1 VLKKAPKNLML
12 QIFVSHSGSD
22 RLSAASRFLSK
33 FTASAEII
41 VVGSTRAAVDDLIRQ
56 YSARRNS
63 TFGLHR
69 FSLSQLAGR
78 ISALQLAAVGHAP
91 CSRLGA
97 EAVASRAIHALRENE
112 DLHYFSPVAGCPGF
126 ARAVHKTVTEIR
138 EAGIKTEALKELPTP
153 APEIARLS
161 TVFDEQLTHV
171 RLVDRAAILHT
182 AASTIRNSDPPF
194 TGLPVLLL
202 DVPIHSEAE
211 RDFVGALVA
220 KAPKTLITVPAGD
233 DSTQKAIRILSTH
246 KKLIEAP
253 TTDKSPLS
261 RLAQYLFS
269 EKRPPS
275 GDSCG
280 QVQFFSAP
288 GEARECIEIAR
299 RILEEAKLGIH
310 FDQMAIFV
318 RSPRTYAPLLES
330 AMRRS
335 HIPVFF
341 SSGTS
346 RPDRAGRAFLA
357 ILACADENL
366 SAKRFAEYLSLGQ
379 VPELDDLGA
388 PPKGRAIWVAPTD
401 ELLQL
406 NAERSTFNLDE
417 SQHGEIEHIV
427 DSDESPQIGGTLRAP
442 WNWEK
447 LLVEASV
454 IGGKERWE
462 RRLNGLDAEFCLRLE
477 ALAGDEADSPKAL
490 AIRRELQNLLH
501 LKRFALPLMDHLSRL
516 PKRAR
521 WGEWLSALQALAA
534 TTIQEPE
541 RILSTLAEMS
551 PLDVVGPISLF
562 EVRNVLSERISTIE
576 MPPPSYR
583 YGRVFVA
590 TPEQARGWSFE
601 TVFVPGLAERIFPQR
616 PREDPLLLD
625 DLRKK
630 LGSDLRKQADRI
642 SEERLFLRLCVGSAR
657 QHLYLSYPRLD
668 VGQARPRVPSFY
680 ALDVERALTGEVPRI
695 EPWEYR
701 AGELG
706 GARLAWPAPSEP
718 SRSIDAVEHDLSVL
732 GRLLRSPSAQNRG
745 AARYL
750 LQMNKNLARSLRTR
764 FARWNQ
770 RRWSGFDGLFASEE
784 TTVQELSRYRLRQ
797 RPYSVSALQKY
808 ATCPYHFFLAAIHGL
823 EPRRESTAIERLDPL
838 TRGQILHRIQA
849 DFLSRLREDNAL
861 PVSGTNVSSAL
872 RVLEDVFGR
881 VEAEYRERTC
891 PAILRVWADEIEVLR
906 TDLRLWVSR
915 MDESTSEWV
924 PSNFE
929 LSFGLSRMDNR
940 DPASVINPVAIT
952 DGFLLRGIVDLV
964 ESRASKGDLR
974 VTDHKS
980 GENRTDRNLVVGAGE
995 VLQPAFYSLAV
1006 ESIMERPVGEGRLYF
1021 CTIAGGFSERSVPM
1035 NSQTR
1040 ETAGQILRII
1050 DGAVE
1055 RGFFPP
1061 APRDKACEWCDFL
1074 PVCGPYEEIR
1084 AAAKDQQPLS
1094 ELNRLRTF
1102 P

>member
-1 VLKKAPKNLML
+1 MFEIL
-12 QIFVSHSGSD
+12 VSHSGSD
-22 RLSAASRFLSK
+22 RLSAASLFLSK
-33 FTASAEII
+33 FTASTEII
-41 VVGSTRAAVDDLIRQ
+41 VIGSTRAAVDDLIRQ
-56 YSARRNS
+56 FSAKRNS

-69 FSLSQLAGR
+69 FGLSQLAAR

-97 EAVASRAIHALRENE
+97 EAVASRAIHALRENKGL
-112 DLHYFSPVAGCPGF
+112 DYFAQIAGSPGF
-126 ARAVHKTVTEIR
+126 ARAVHKTVSEIR
-138 EAGIKTEALKELPTP
+138 EAAIKTEKLKELPIP
-153 APEIARLS
+153 APELARLS

-171 RLVDRAAILHT
+171 RLVDRAAILHM
-182 AASTIRNSDPPF
+182 AASTIRNSEPPF
-194 TGLPVLLL
+194 SGLPLLLL

-211 RDFVGALVA
+211 RDFVEALVT

-233 DSTQKAIRILSTH
+233 DPTQEAIRILSTH
-246 KKLIEAP
+246 KKKLIEAP

-299 RILEEAKLGIH
+299 RILEEAKRGIH

-318 RSPRTYAPLLES
+318 RSPRTYASLLES

-335 HIPVFF
+335 DIPVFF

-346 RPDRAGRAFLA
+346 RADRAGRAFLA

-379 VPELDDLGA
+379 VPELDDFGA
-388 PPKGRAIWVAPTD
+388 PPKGRAVWVAPTD

-406 NAERSTFNLDE
+406 NTERFDPDGPR
-417 SQHGEIEHIV
+417 HGEIEHIL
-427 DSDESPQIGGTLRAP
+427 DSDASPQIAGTLRAP

-454 IGGKERWE
+454 MGGKERWE
-462 RRLNGLDAEFCLRLE
+462 RRLNGLDAEFRLRLE
-477 ALAGDEADSPKAL
+477 ALVGDEADSPKAL

-501 LKRFALPLMDHLSRL
+501 LKRFALPLVDHLSRL

-541 RILSTLAEMS
+541 RILSTLAELS
-551 PLDVVGPISLF
+551 PLDIVGPISLF

-576 MPPPSYR
+576 IPPPSYR

-601 TVFVPGLAERIFPQR
+601 TVFVLGLAERIFPQR

-625 DLRKK
+625 DLRKR

-657 QHLYLSYPRLD
+657 QRLYLSYPRLD
-668 VGQARPRVPSFY
+668 VGQARSRVPSFY

-732 GRLLRSPSAQNRG
+732 GRLLTLPSTQNKG

-770 RRWSGFDGLFASEE
+770 RRWSGFDGLFSSEE
-784 TTVQELSRYRLRQ
+784 TTLQELSRYRLRQ

-808 ATCPYHFFLAAIHGL
+808 AKCPYHFFLAAIHGL
-823 EPRRESTAIERLDPL
+823 EPRRESTPIERLDPL

-849 DFLSRLREDNAL
+849 DFLSRLREDDAL
-861 PVSGTNVSSAL
+861 PVSATNVSSAL
-872 RVLEDVFGR
+872 RVLEEVIGG
-881 VEAEYRERTC
+881 VEAEYRESTC
-891 PAILRVWADEIEVLR
+891 PAILRVWADEIEILR

-915 MDESTSEWV
+915 MGESTSEWV

-929 LSFGLSRMDNR
+929 LSFGLPKIDNR
-940 DPASVINPVAIT
+940 DPASVTNPVVVT

-964 ESRASKGDLR
+964 ESRPGKGDLR

-980 GENRTDRNLVVGAGE
+980 TENHTNRNLVVGAGE

-1006 ESIMERPVGEGRLYF
+1006 ESIMERSVREGRLYF

-1035 NSQTR
+1035 NAQTR
-1040 ETAGQILRII
+1040 ETAGQVLRII

-1061 APRDKACEWCDFL
+1061 APRDKACVWCDFL
-1074 PVCGPYEEIR
+1074 AVCGPYEEIR
-1084 AAAKDQQPLS
+1084 AAAKDQQPLT
-1094 ELNRLRTF
+1094 ELNRLRAF